1 MHVHGALEARGGGED
16 LALADGKRRIAFDHA
31 RTHAAERLNAERQR
45 RHIEQKQALDAAGED
60 AALQARAHGDAFVG
74 IDALEGK
81 RAGDGLDK
89 ILHGGNAARAADH
102 QHLADLGDADTGV
115 VDGLID
121 RLTGR
126 LHQMVGEVVELCPRQ
141 RDLHMQRAALADG
154 DIRQADRCCG
164 HGRKLDLGLFR
175 RLAQTLH
182 GRRVAAQIDLV
193 FVFEFPD
200 QIVHDALVKIVAAK
214 VIVAGGGQHLDH
226 TGGDVQNGHVERAA
240 AKVIDHDLL
249 RLLAVNAVGQR
260 RCGRLID
267 DALDVESGNAAR
279 VLRGLTLG
287 VGEVGGD
294 GNDGVRDRLAEIA
307 LRIPLELLQD
317 HCGDLLRR
325 IFVAV
330 DVQPVIGAHLTLDGG
345 HRAVVIRDRLT
356 LGKAS
361 NHTLTG
367 LGEADDGRR
376 RSAALGIGNDDRLAA
391 LHDGDA
397 GIGGAK
403 VNANDL

>member
-1 MHVHGALEARGGGED
+1 M
-16 LALADGKRRIAFDHA
+16 
-31 RTHAAERLNAERQR
+31 T
-45 RHIEQKQALDAAGED
+45 
-60 AALQARAHGDAFVG
+60 
-74 IDALEGK
+74 
-81 RAGDGLDK
+81 
-89 ILHGGNAARAADH
+89 LHGG
-102 QHLADLGDADTGV
+102 
-115 VDGLID
+115 
-121 RLTGR
+121 
-126 LHQMVGEVVELCPRQ
+126 
-141 RDLHMQRAALADG
+141 
-154 DIRQADRCCG
+154 
-164 HGRKLDLGLFR
+164 
-175 RLAQTLH
+175 
-182 GRRVAAQIDLV
+182 RVAAQIDLV

-267 DALDVESGNAAR
+267 DALDVESGNAACVR
-279 VLRGLTLG
+279 RGLTLG

>member
-1 MHVHGALEARGGGED
+1 MYIIDDVCY
-16 LALADGKRRIAFDHA
+16 
-31 RTHAAERLNAERQR
+31 
-45 RHIEQKQALDAAGED
+45 AGEKTQNIKVKE
-60 AALQARAHGDAFVG
+60 AKVLRV
-74 IDALEGK
+74 
-81 RAGDGLDK
+81 
-89 ILHGGNAARAADH
+89 LHGGNAARAADH

-126 LHQMVGEVVELCPRQ
+126 LYQMVGEVVELCPRQ
-141 RDLHMQRAALADG
+141 RNFHMQRAALADG

-175 RLAQTLH
+175 GLAQTLH
-182 GRRVAAQIDLV
+182 GGRVAAQIDLV

-267 DALDVESGNAAR
+267 DALDVESGNAAC

-287 VGEVGGD
+287 VGEVGG
-294 GNDGVRDRLAEIA
+294 
-307 LRIPLELLQD
+307 
-317 HCGDLLRR
+317 
-325 IFVAV
+325 
-330 DVQPVIGAHLTLDGG
+330 
-345 HRAVVIRDRLT
+345 
-356 LGKAS
+356 
-361 NHTLTG
+361 
-367 LGEADDGRR
+367 
-376 RSAALGIGNDDRLAA
+376 
-391 LHDGDA
+391 
-397 GIGGAK
+397 K
-403 VNANDL
+403 VW